1 MVNNVLAFVFVLL
14 CASGCTS
21 AGDGDRRGSMTPRRD
36 INLVKEEHAGELMS
50 LPGVVGVYVGALEDG
65 KPCIGVM
72 VVRKTRELEQKI
84 PGTLEG
90 YPVRIDETGEIKPM
104 K

>member
-1 MVNNVLAFVFVLL
+1 MFKNVLAFAFALL

-21 AGDGDRRGSMTPRRD
+21 AGDGDRGGKMTPQRD
-36 INLVKEEHAGELMS
+36 VNLVKEEHAGELMS

-84 PGTLEG
+84 PKMLEG